1 MHPIRR
7 LALVLPLS
15 LLAACGDGPSEP
27 RNVAPRS
34 FAFSHIA
41 GYAPDSGFVCPA
53 PAPGAVSRIFA
64 GGDGAEVFRDG
75 RIWVNVYVST
85 WERYPSTA
93 QSSHS
98 VLYNRMGSYRRDGD
112 TLTLTGF
119 EDTALLGKAYLGGDS
134 LRVRVTARCASETE
148 IEELSLIFKEILP

>member
-15 LLAACGDGPSEP
+15 LLAACSDGPSEP
-27 RNVAPRS
+27 RDVTPRS

-41 GYAPDSGFVCPA
+41 GFAPDSGFVCPA

-64 GGDGAEVFRDG
+64 GGDGAEVFADG
-75 RIWVNVYVST
+75 RIWVNVYVAT
-85 WERYPSTA
+85 WERYANTT
-93 QSSHS
+93 QNGHS
-98 VLYNRMGSYRRDGD
+98 VMYNRMGSYRSAGD

-119 EDTALLGKAYLGGDS
+119 EGTALLGKAYLRGDS
-134 LRVRVTARCASETE
+134 LTVRVIASCASEIE